1 MKTTI
6 IKFKKDFFLNWMIAV
21 GFSWPISL
29 ILAIILSYLIIN
41 PFYPKETNL
50 IVGLCLG
57 GTTGFAQWILLKK
70 YFKISIWWIF
80 ASAIGIGVPVALIVI
95 SEEMGIVLPEPLN
108 NENVS
113 IILSSCI
120 GGLLTGLLQMPILKS
135 VTKYAVW
142 WIPISTFCWGI
153 AMFPGIF
160 IEGFILVIGGVILA
174 ALSGYSIM
182 QLLKFPKKEM
192 LN

>member
-1 MKTTI
+1 MKTKP
-6 IKFKKDFFLNWMIAV
+6 IKFKKDFFLNWMLV
-21 GFSWPISL
+21 VSGSWPISI
-29 ILAIILSYLIIN
+29 ILAIILSHIIIN

-70 YFKISIWWIF
+70 YFKISLWWIF
-80 ASAIGIGVPVALIVI
+80 ASAIGIGVPFALIVI

-113 IILSSCI
+113 IIVSSCI
-120 GGLLTGLLQMPILKS
+120 GGLLTGLLQAPLLKS
-135 VTKYAVW
+135 VTKYSIW
-142 WIPISTFCWGI
+142 WIPISTVCWGI
-153 AMFPGIF
+153 AMFPGIY
-160 IEGFILVIGGVILA
+160 IEGFILVVGGVILA

-182 QLLKFPKKEM
+182 KLLKFPKK
-192 LN
+192 

>member
-1 MKTTI
+1 METTP

-21 GFSWPISL
+21 SFSWPTSL
-29 ILAIILSYLIIN
+29 VLAIILSHLIIN

-80 ASAIGIGVPVALIVI
+80 ASAIGVGVPIALMVI
-95 SEEMGIVLPEPLN
+95 SEETGIVLPELLN
-108 NENVS
+108 NDTVS
-113 IILSSCI
+113 FVLVGCI
-120 GGLLTGLLQMPILKS
+120 GGLLTGLLQMLLLKS
-135 VTKYAVW
+135 VTKYWAW
-142 WIPISTFCWGI
+142 WIPISTACWGI

-174 ALSGYSIM
+174 ALSYYAFK
-182 QLLKFPKKEM
+182 LLLRFPTNRM
-192 LN
+192 PN

>member
-29 ILAIILSYLIIN
+29 LLAIILSYLIIN

-80 ASAIGIGVPVALIVI
+80 ASAIGIGVPVALVVI